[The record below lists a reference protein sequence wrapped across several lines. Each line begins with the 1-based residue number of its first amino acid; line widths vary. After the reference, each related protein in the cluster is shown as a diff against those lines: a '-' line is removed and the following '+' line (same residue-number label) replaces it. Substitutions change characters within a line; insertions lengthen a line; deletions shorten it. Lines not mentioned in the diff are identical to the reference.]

1 MNIRSLIGASA
12 VVIALST
19 AAFAATTPAPA
30 PVPTPVVKP
39 MAKPVKLTGAQI
51 ATLGDVPDGN
61 QIFLEVPGPGDDL
74 PIGRHEA
81 VELRPGMRFY
91 DVPVGSLG

>member
-1 MNIRSLIGASA
+1 MSVESA
-12 VVIALST
+12 VTVHDGRPERSIEIFVNDIRYEVHARE
-19 AAFAATTPAPA
+19 
-30 PVPTPVVKP
+30 
-39 MAKPVKLTGAQI
+39 LTGAQI